1 MYELRF
7 HRKVDKELADLPI
20 EVKKKVKYELFPSL
34 SESPTIGKPLSGAL
48 SGVWKF
54 SFRTSNTDYR
64 IAYEID
70 DNNKVVYIIMVE
82 KREGFYER
90 LKRRL
95 L

>member
-48 SGVWKF
+48 SGEWKF
-54 SFRTSNTDYR
+54 SFRT
-64 IAYEID
+64 
-70 DNNKVVYIIMVE
+70 
-82 KREGFYER
+82 
-90 LKRRL
+90 
-95 L
+95 